1 MSMTD
6 RLRVVVTAPLSAA
19 DLEELRTR
27 EPRLDVVYEPGLLR
41 EPGVDWQRGKHRDP
55 ADQARFEEL
64 VDSAEALLGAPDSS
78 GKALARTV
86 AANPRLRWV
95 QTVQAGGGQVVRAAG
110 LDAAA
115 LERVVFT
122 TSAGA
127 YSEPLAEFA
136 VFGVLAGS
144 RRLGELLAAQA
155 RHEWRSRLVMPAASD
170 LTVAVV
176 GLGSIG
182 RLSAQK
188 LALLGYHVIGVHR
201 RPVDAE
207 GVERVEPVEA
217 LADVAAEADA
227 LVLALPGTDATEK
240 LIGSEVLARIKP
252 GATVVNVGRGTTVDE
267 PALIEA
273 LRDGRVGFAALDVFA
288 VEPLAAESP
297 LWDMPNVVISPHT
310 AGVDG
315 HEPRRVVESFA
326 DNAGRLLDGKPL
338 LNVVNTAEYY

>member
-1 MSMTD
+1 MAD
-6 RLRVVVTAPLSAA
+6 RLRVVVAAPFSDEDIA
-19 DLEELRTR
+19 ELRRR
-27 EPRLDVVYEPGLLR
+27 EPRLDIEMDRGLLAEPG
-41 EPGVDWQRGKHRDP
+41 PGWQGAPKRS
-55 ADQARFEEL
+55 AQDQARFEAL
-64 VDSAEALLGAPDSS
+64 VDGAEALLGVPDSS

-86 AANPRLRWV
+86 GANPALRWV
-95 QTVQAGGGQVVRAAG
+95 QTIQAGGGQIVRAAG

-115 LERVVFT
+115 LERIVFT

-144 RRLGELLAAQA
+144 RQLGELRTAQI
-155 RHEWRSRLVMPAASD
+155 RHEWHSRMVMPAASD
-170 LTVAVV
+170 MTVAVV

-188 LALLGYHVIGVHR
+188 LAQLGYHVVGVHR
-201 RPVDAE
+201 RDVQAE
-207 GVERVEPVEA
+207 GVERVEPVER

-240 LIGSEVLARIKP
+240 LIGRDVFARIKP

-267 PALIEA
+267 PELVAALQ
-273 LRDGRVGFAALDVFA
+273 DGRVGFAALDVFA
-288 VEPLAAESP
+288 VEPVPADSP

-326 DNAGRLLDGKPL
+326 ENARRFLDGEPL
-338 LNVVNTAEYY
+338 LNRVDTAEFY